1 MNVSKRA
8 RLAHVALLGSLLTY
22 GSGSYTANTA
32 EPIATP
38 AGEYTTLLR
47 SEEAKGVIKSMEKHR
62 RRNGGNVSESERRYV
77 NHMLDSANTAS
88 AMLRVPHAFI
98 VSHWL
103 MESGLLNQFSVNYNN
118 LGGIKRGNALK
129 RFNSLA
135 DFTNEYINILRRD
148 RVQNLNNL
156 QEFVIR
162 LHNRHYFVGESVGS
176 YKHKLE
182 WHLSFVQAASRERNL
197 FFGDLRWN
205 GKELNMQEQ
214 VPVQERAAGELWHSF
229 SEHSRD
235 VPISMPRALIRY

>member
-1 MNVSKRA
+1 MIKLNVSKRA
-8 RLAHVALLGSLLTY
+8 RLAHVALLGSLLAY
-22 GSGSYTANTA
+22 GAGSYMART
-32 EPIATP
+32 EERSATP

-62 RRNGGNVSESERRYV
+62 RRN
-77 NHMLDSANTAS
+77 
-88 AMLRVPHAFI
+88 
-98 VSHWL
+98 
-103 MESGLLNQFSVNYNN
+103 
-118 LGGIKRGNALK
+118 ALK

-135 DFTNEYINILRRD
+135 DFTNEYINILKRD